1 MWGVVMTKNKGE
13 MSKRRLYQAA
23 EELFAQNGLQSTR
36 VSDIVAKAGLTQAA
50 FYLYFNSK
58 EDLFRQMLQEFDQQ
72 LLQLSDAGKQ
82 ASTLSSTDIHQHV
95 RNTFIHLF
103 TLFGQ
108 SPNLT
113 RIALQH
119 ADDSDQIRRKIVEQ
133 IANNMANNQR
143 LGLVNPRI
151 DPWVAAESIVAIT
164 EQLVHSYVLTKRKT
178 ETELAEQV
186 AHIFLD
192 GILNQKEERD

>member
-1 MWGVVMTKNKGE
+1 MTRNKGE
-13 MSKRRLYQAA
+13 MSKRKLYQAA

-58 EDLFRQMLQEFDQQ
+58 EDLFRQMLHEFDQQ
-72 LLQLSDAGKQ
+72 LILLSDAGKQ
-82 ASTLSSTDIHQHV
+82 ASTLSTKDIHQHV
-95 RNTFIHLF
+95 KNTFIHLF
-103 TLFGQ
+103 TLFGKN
-108 SPNLT
+108 PNLT

-119 ADDSDQIRRKIVEQ
+119 ADDSDQIRRKIVGQ

-143 LGLVNPRI
+143 SGLVNPEI

-164 EQLVHSYVLTKRKT
+164 EQLVHCFVLTEKKSA
-178 ETELAEQV
+178 TELAEQV
-186 AHIFLD
+186 AHIFLN
-192 GILNQKEERD
+192 GILRRAEERD